1 MKFFMKLNSFI
12 LIVHFIPN
20 IYCPNKARTRKT
32 FMAIKK
38 CKDTF
43 FQLRFDIFA
52 YVMYLEHIF
61 SIEIEYGNMHN
72 YFDEPVNYKKLIIHI
87 LSSRNTR

>member
-1 MKFFMKLNSFI
+1 
-12 LIVHFIPN
+12 
-20 IYCPNKARTRKT
+20 
-32 FMAIKK
+32 MAIKK

-61 SIEIEYGNMHN
+61 SIEIEYGNMHS
-72 YFDEPVNYKKLIIHI
+72 YFDIFYLQEI
-87 LSSRNTR
+87 LDSKV